1 MRKLCF
7 ILIIIFAELA
17 AGAQDVRVKAEVDSN
32 NVFIG
37 DHIRYSLVVEQPA
50 DIELSLTEYNDTL
63 VENLEILSQSPVDT
77 AITDNGRMVLKKD
90 FLITSF
96 DSGFYQIPPYRV
108 SHKTEMG
115 IKNYYSDY
123 VPLKVNR
130 VNIAPS
136 DSTDVIFDIVSPE
149 KVGYSAGEILPWVL
163 LAIAVITGA
172 ILGYKYLKRPK
183 KTEEEEK
190 SKIPDE
196 PIHIIT
202 FRELDKLEKKE
213 LWQKG
218 KVKEYYSRLTD
229 ILRFYL
235 EIRYRIKAL
244 EMTSEEIINKLSG
257 EGIEKNNFESLKVI
271 LRNADLS
278 KFARYSHDNKTNT
291 GSMEATRSFVRDTY
305 KTDEQPENNDDGKT
319 GPVTGPDEL
328 KGKEESHG

>member
-7 ILIIIFAELA
+7 IFIIIFAELA

-32 NVFIG
+32 SVLIG

-50 DIELSLTEYNDTL
+50 DIQLNLTEYNDTL
-63 VENLEILSQSPVDT
+63 AENLEILSQSPVDT
-77 AITDNGRMVLKKD
+77 AMTDKGRMVLKKN

-96 DSGFYQIPPYRV
+96 DTGFYQIPPYRV
-108 SHKTEMG
+108 SHKTEKG

-130 VNIAPS
+130 VNVAPS
-136 DSTDVIFDIVSPE
+136 DSTDVIFDIVSPA

-172 ILGYKYLKRPK
+172 ILGYKYLKRPR

-202 FRELDKLEKKE
+202 FRELDKLENKE

-218 KVKEYYSRLTD
+218 KVKEYYSRLTE

-235 EIRYRIKAL
+235 EIRYGIRAL

-278 KFARYSHDNKTNT
+278 KFARYSHDSKTNT
-291 GSMEATRSFVRDTY
+291 GSMDAARTFVRDTY
-305 KTDEQPENNDDGKT
+305 KTNDPDQEGDDMKADQGSLAENQ
-319 GPVTGPDEL
+319 
-328 KGKEESHG
+328 KGKEDSDG